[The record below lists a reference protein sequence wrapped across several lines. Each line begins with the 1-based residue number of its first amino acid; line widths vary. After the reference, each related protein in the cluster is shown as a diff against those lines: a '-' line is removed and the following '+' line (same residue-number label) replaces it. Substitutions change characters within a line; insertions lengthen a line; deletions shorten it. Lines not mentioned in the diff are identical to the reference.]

1 MTLITELKIAR
12 NPSHLSTTLI
22 LIITTGAVSGIY
34 DFQSRELSID
44 NLFPNPAQ
52 DRITLAINNQIE
64 TYQVPIQVFDSFGQ
78 KIFDKAVFLEK
89 GVNAFAIN
97 TSKFNEGVYLVVLPN
112 GRQQNLVKRFI
123 ITK

>member
-1 MTLITELKIAR
+1 M
-12 NPSHLSTTLI
+12 STTLI

-64 TYQVPIQVFDSFGQ
+64 TYQVSIQVFDSFGQ